1 MKEFEVYIE
10 ETCSQKF
17 IVMAKDMEEA
27 EEIAMEKYDEGEFV
41 LEPGELVSKCM
52 MTRDTET
59 DEETNW
65 CEF

>member
-10 ETCSQKF
+10 ETCCQKF

-41 LEPGELVSKCM
+41 LEPGELTSKCI

-65 CEF
+65 MEF